1 MEPLRKRLLAAI
13 LSLVAL
19 IFIGIAGYIVIE
31 GWPFLQSVY
40 MTIIT
45 LTTTGFTDFNVS
57 GTGKVFTIILLIG
70 GAAVFTYSLSTAT
83 AVIVEGDLS
92 DVWRRKK
99 MEKTIAS
106 LEGHYVVCGAGNTGI
121 HVIDEIL
128 RMQEKFVV
136 IERDKDRLG
145 LLLENRRFLYV
156 NGDATDDAVLKK
168 AGVERANG
176 LVAALS
182 EDADN
187 LFVVLSARGLNPKLR
202 IVSAAVSEC
211 CTEKLKKAGADCVI
225 LPEHIGGL
233 RMASL
238 LLRPAVVGFLDIMLR
253 QEESTR
259 FGEAT
264 IHEGSELIGKT
275 LGNAKVREKTGLI
288 VLAIRKAIDGKF
300 IYNPPP
306 ETRIS
311 SSDALIVIG
320 DVHQMITLKHIAKD
334 PS

>member
-1 MEPLRKRLLAAI
+1 MEPLQKRLLTAI

-19 IFIGIAGYIVIE
+19 ILIGIAGYIVIE

-99 MEKTIAS
+99 MEKTVAS
-106 LEGHYVVCGAGNTGI
+106 LKGHYIVCGAGNTGI
-121 HVIDEIL
+121 HVVDELL

-136 IERDKDRLG
+136 IDRDKDRLS
-145 LLLENRRFLYV
+145 LLLENRQFLYIH
-156 NGDATDDAVLKK
+156 GDATDDAVLEK
-168 AGVERANG
+168 AGVERASG
-176 LVAALS
+176 LVASLS

-187 LFVVLSARGLNPKLR
+187 LFVVLSARGLNPNLR
-202 IVSAAVSEC
+202 IVSGAVNGC
-211 CTEKLKKAGADCVI
+211 CTEKLKKAGADEVI

-238 LLRPAVVGFLDIMLR
+238 LLRPAVVSFLDIMLR

-264 IHEGSELIGKT
+264 IYEGSELIGKT
-275 LGNAKVREKTGLI
+275 LGSANVREKIGLV
-288 VLAIRKAIDGKF
+288 VLAIRRALDGKF
-300 IYNPPP
+300 LYNPPP
-306 ETRIS
+306 ETNIS

-320 DVHQMITLKHIAKD
+320 DVRQMAMLKRIAKD
-334 PS
+334 IS

>member
-1 MEPLRKRLLAAI
+1 MEPLQKRLLTAI

-19 IFIGIAGYIVIE
+19 ILIGIAGYIVIE

-99 MEKTIAS
+99 MEKTVAS
-106 LEGHYVVCGAGNTGI
+106 LKGHYIVCGAGNTGI
-121 HVIDEIL
+121 HVVDELL

-136 IERDKDRLG
+136 IDRDKDRLS
-145 LLLENRRFLYV
+145 LLLENRQFLYIH
-156 NGDATDDAVLKK
+156 GDATDDAVLEK
-168 AGVERANG
+168 AGVERASG
-176 LVAALS
+176 LVASLS

-187 LFVVLSARGLNPKLR
+187 LFVVLSARGLNPNLR
-202 IVSAAVSEC
+202 IVSGAVNGC
-211 CTEKLKKAGADCVI
+211 CTEKLKKAGADEVI

-238 LLRPAVVGFLDIMLR
+238 LLRPAVVSFLDIMLR

-264 IHEGSELIGKT
+264 IYEGSELIGKT
-275 LGNAKVREKTGLI
+275 LGSANVREKIGLV
-288 VLAIRKAIDGKF
+288 VLAIRGALDGKF
-300 IYNPPP
+300 LYNPPP
-306 ETRIS
+306 ETNIS

-320 DVHQMITLKHIAKD
+320 DVRQMAMLKRIAKD
-334 PS
+334 IS